1 MGVLDFS
8 AVIFNNLLP
17 ECLIHT
23 FRFLSLG
30 KLKKDRKLPLL
41 EIFKHPSYTQGYDD
55 IIKKNIT
62 RCL

>member
-41 EIFKHPSYTQGYDD
+41 EIFKHPYSLHY